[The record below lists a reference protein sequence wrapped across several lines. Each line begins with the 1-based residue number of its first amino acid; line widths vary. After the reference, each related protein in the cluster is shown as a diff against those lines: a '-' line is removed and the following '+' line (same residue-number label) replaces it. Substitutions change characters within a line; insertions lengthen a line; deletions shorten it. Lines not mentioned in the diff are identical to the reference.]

1 MSYDDAPDRLVA
13 EARNLG
19 FEVVRIDPAR
29 QIHSAEDVTLVN
41 PTGSTIGYMVE
52 DIVTGRHHFV
62 PIDGLPS
69 PTPGTGTD
77 VDTELPAPPSV
88 FFRPFCPTHHDERF
102 GGTLVDGAWHGGEH
116 STMDDALSE
125 AGNHNATT
133 GHAAFA
139 KRYIEV

>member
-1 MSYDDAPDRLVA
+1 MGYDDAPDRLVT

-41 PTGSTIGYMVE
+41 PTGSTIGFMLKDV
-52 DIVTGRHHFV
+52 VTGRHSFV

-69 PTPGTGTD
+69 TSTGPGIGET
-77 VDTELPAPPSV
+77 TELPPAPIV
-88 FFRPFCPTHHDERF
+88 FFRPFCPEQHDERF

-116 STMDDALSE
+116 STLEDAQLE
-125 AGNHNATT
+125 AANHNATT

-139 KRYIEV
+139 KRYIEA